1 MTRPASRTE
10 AFAASFENV
19 MICATRSRPYFS
31 VTYAITRSRP
41 CTEKSM
47 SMSGMVLRPGFR
59 KRSNSR
65 S

>member
-31 VTYAITRSRP
+31 VT
-41 CTEKSM
+41 
-47 SMSGMVLRPGFR
+47 
-59 KRSNSR
+59 
-65 S
+65 